1 MKKIILLLI
10 AILQG
15 LVASAQH
22 RINIMNWLESSD
34 VDTAIVREW
43 GNNYTVVYTLENVN
57 SYHFYIVNNT
67 TGAVSSIELNARD
80 GYVKDFVIL
89 DDSVFFIANCYA
101 NFPVIGY
108 FSLNEML
115 AGSGT
120 IRYVRYTPATET
132 YPRRMELLRVSD
144 GLHVMMVGSHYGT
157 NGMEYGFVADVFRR
171 NTETVRWWITYYL
184 SDGFELF
191 DDITVTDS
199 YVVTSGQKPGAGILL
214 MRKFERPT
222 NTDVSLLNSTIFN
235 SATPYIYDTVYL
247 YNGPTNVRNVINI
260 KTPVFVT
267 HSEKDCVGIACM
279 TDSGRVGKY
288 GVTMKL
294 VNTNTFTGVTDIFLH
309 QDNLNSR
316 ENQLKDLQYEVRKK
330 TFLMLEDIFAIPGQ
344 PISYILAYDLT
355 DMTHILIHG
364 GALPDRYFYHSMDN
378 YYSTAN
384 DFVTCGQSLLVP
396 RYSLFYSPLNTN
408 SCFRANSL
416 TVHKEDSYF
425 NTLCI
430 PIISS
435 SPISINI
442 LYQYRV
448 AQSYAVGVICQ

>member
-1 MKKIILLLI
+1 MKKIIILLI
-10 AILQG
+10 AILPA
-15 LVASAQH
+15 LVVSAQH
-22 RINIMNWLESSD
+22 RIEIMNWLESPD

-57 SYHFYIVNNT
+57 SYHFLIVNNT
-67 TGAVSSIELNARD
+67 TGAVSSIGLNARD

-115 AGSGT
+115 AGSVT

-157 NGMEYGFVADVFRR
+157 DGMEYGFVADVFRR

-199 YVVTSGQKPGAGILL
+199 YVVTSGQKPGTGILL

-247 YNGPTNVRNVINI
+247 YNGPTDVRNVINI

-267 HSEKDCVGIACM
+267 HSEDDCVGIACL
-279 TDSGRVGKY
+279 TDSAVTGKY

-294 VNTNTFTGVTDIFLH
+294 VNTNTFTCVTDIFLH
-309 QDNLNSR
+309 QGNPYSKESR
-316 ENQLKDLQYEVRKK
+316 LKDLQYEASIK
-330 TFLMLEDIFAIPGQ
+330 TFLMLEDTFAIPAR
-344 PISYILAYDLT
+344 PTSCILSFDPT
-355 DMTHILIHG
+355 DITHIMIHG
-364 GALPDRYFYHSMDN
+364 GALPDGYFYHSMDN
-378 YYSTAN
+378 YYKMSN
-384 DFVTCGQSLLVP
+384 NYVTCGQSSWASN
-396 RYSLFYSPLNTN
+396 YSLFYSPLNSN
-408 SCFRANSL
+408 SCF
-416 TVHKEDSYF
+416 F
-425 NTLCI
+425 
-430 PIISS
+430 PILRPVQKLPSAFTPLDY
-435 SPISINI
+435 PIAPSTTSENI
-442 LYQYRV
+442 LFQYFTT
-448 AQSYAVGVICQ
+448 QSHEIEVVCQ